1 MTKRPSELIDA
12 DVLKGAGRFR
22 RTSGCHDMD
31 AIDEFFKVGSQ
42 YYVAGRFAAFAWFHP
57 VVGNLFHHAIE
68 MYLKGALSKP
78 KGLSDLRKLSHNL
91 PRIWSAF
98 KVQANDPA
106 LDRFDAVIT
115 GLHDY
120 EELRYPD
127 SVLAKGMESTIHIVR
142 PPIASARATSLPH
155 YEICLQDMDELTD
168 VIFTAASRNPKAY
181 LMLNTTARE
190 FLTKEN
196 MASRLTAGP

>member
-1 MTKRPSELIDA
+1 
-12 DVLKGAGRFR
+12 
-22 RTSGCHDMD
+22 MD
-31 AIDEFFKVGSQ
+31 AIDEFFKIGSQ
-42 YYVAGRFAAFAWFHP
+42 YYIAARFAAFAWFHP

-68 MYLKGALSKP
+68 MYLKGALSKT
-78 KGLSDLRKLSHNL
+78 KNLSDLRKLSHNL

-106 LDRFDAVIT
+106 LDRFGAVIT

-127 SVLAKGMESTIHIVR
+127 SVLTKGMESAIHIVR
-142 PPIASARATSLPH
+142 SSPSTMGAATGATSLPH
-155 YEICLQDMDELTD
+155 YQICVQDIDELTD
-168 VIFTAASRNPKAY
+168 VIFAAASRNPKAY
-181 LMLNTTARE
+181 LLMLNKTARE

-196 MASRLTAGP
+196 TAGRLTAGP